1 MNSIFK
7 ILKKKDD
14 EKRIETD
21 KLENEFVENKK
32 K

>member
-21 KLENEFVENKK
+21 KLENEFIENKK